1 MLETTVFKEVEKLQ
15 HEISKLRS
23 SGLKI
28 GFVPTMGAL
37 HQGHISL
44 VKKAKE
50 KCDIVVVS
58 VFVNPTQFNNQE
70 DLEKYPRTEEEDI
83 RLLQENGVNLVFLPQ
98 VSEIYPVDYQRRPIN
113 LGKKAE
119 VMEGKFRPGHF
130 EGMVEV
136 VAQLFSIVQPDSAFF
151 GQKDFQQLAIIRF
164 MVEQFQYE
172 IEIIGCPI
180 IREESGLAM
189 SSRNM
194 RLSKDEKDEA
204 SKIFAIL
211 SWMKENIEVFTLQQ
225 MVLAAEKMFD
235 LTDLKLEY
243 LSFVNSTSLEELS
256 EWDSQV
262 TCCVA
267 VHCGDVRLIDNI
279 ELIG

>member
-15 HEISKLRS
+15 QEISKLRS

-28 GFVPTMGAL
+28 GLVPTMGAL

-50 KCDIVVVS
+50 KCDVVVVS
-58 VFVNPTQFNNQE
+58 IFVNPTQFNNNE
-70 DLEKYPRTEEEDI
+70 DLEKYPRTEKEDVA
-83 RLLQENGVNLVFLPQ
+83 LLNANGVNLVFVPN
-98 VSEIYPVDYQRRPIN
+98 VEEIYPADYQRKPID
-113 LGKKAE
+113 LGSMAE

-130 EGMVEV
+130 DGMVEV
-136 VAQLFSIVQPDSAFF
+136 VARLFNIVQPDCAFF

-164 MVEQFQYE
+164 MVEYFQFD

-180 IREESGLAM
+180 VREESGLAM

-194 RLSKDEKDEA
+194 RLSKEEQAEA

-211 SWMKENIEVFTLQQ
+211 SWIKDNLEGFTLPQ
-225 MVLAAEKMFD
+225 MALAAEKMFD
-235 LTDLKLEY
+235 LTDMKLEY
-243 LSFVNSTSLEELS
+243 LSFVNTTSLQELS
-256 EWDSQV
+256 NWDEQV

-267 VHCGDVRLIDNI
+267 AYCGDVRLIDNI